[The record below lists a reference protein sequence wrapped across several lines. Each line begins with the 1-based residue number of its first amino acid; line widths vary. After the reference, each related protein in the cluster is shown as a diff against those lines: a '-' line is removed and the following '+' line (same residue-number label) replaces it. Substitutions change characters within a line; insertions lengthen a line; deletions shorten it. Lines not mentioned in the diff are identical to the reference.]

1 MFTSRVSALVINP
14 QTVSRAIEPSAG
26 VNTQNTDPHPSDCS
40 SISELASIGVTMVN
54 PLMSSKQEPF
64 SVSEVLGASAS
75 TAVKMELD
83 HEEAGDEDGDK
94 IEVKMEVLEEFFGL
108 GFGGNI
114 TEAGESKEAL
124 IGSESLLV
132 PLGPP
137 PTYPEQAE
145 TRVASILQPAAAVK
159 TVKVPLSA
167 VVDTSGGAGHVS
179 AHAHVFPPVLSI
191 PCSTQPHTTFSLV
204 SPVTP
209 SAARSFS
216 LGSPG
221 SSLHIAVSP
230 AAGPD
235 TTTLTSPPPASAAA
249 SALSAGKKTIFTA
262 KGLLLDVSRSQ

>member
-1 MFTSRVSALVINP
+1 
-14 QTVSRAIEPSAG
+14 
-26 VNTQNTDPHPSDCS
+26 
-40 SISELASIGVTMVN
+40 MVN

-75 TAVKMELD
+75 TAVKLELD
-83 HEEAGDEDGDK
+83 REEAGDEDGDK

-114 TEAGESKEAL
+114 IEAGESKEAL

-137 PTYPEQAE
+137 PTYPEPAE
-145 TRVASILQPAAAVK
+145 ARVASLLQPAATVK

-167 VVDTSGGAGHVS
+167 VVDTSGQAGHVS
-179 AHAHVFPPVLSI
+179 AHVFPPVLSI
-191 PCSTQPHTTFSLV
+191 PCSTQPPPGHTTFSLV

-262 KGLLLDVSRSQ
+262 KGLLSVVSKSQ